1 GQLLIG
7 PYWRCYYAN
16 TQAVIDMVDSNN
28 RDQLPIAK
36 AELLTMLSEDE
47 LNYSKLF
54 VFENTQDQANTLTP
68 AQVSEG
74 LGATVESL
82 SPELFNKAY

>member
-16 TQAVIDMVDSNN
+16 TQTVIDMVDSNN

-36 AELLTMLSEDE
+36 AELLTVLSEDE
-47 LNYSKLF
+47 LNFAKLF
-54 VFENTQDQANTLTP
+54 VFENTQDQPNTLTP
-68 AQVSEG
+68 AKVSEG